1 MNGTKTGRT
10 AIGALALGLL
20 LAGSAAAAQ
29 EFRAGREGAPGRSL
43 KAALATL
50 DLTDA
55 QKEKVRQLL
64 ESERPK
70 YESLRQEG
78 RAARQALR
86 AAADA
91 PDVDPAAVGA
101 AFMSVRAHAKT
112 VRAEREA
119 SKLKLEALLTP
130 EQKGRLEGWLEAH
143 RRMRRGPGAGM
154 GRQGR
159 PGPPPSAG

>member
-1 MNGTKTGRT
+1 MKGKTTGRT
-10 AIGALALGLL
+10 AIAAAALGLL

-29 EFRAGREGAPGRSL
+29 GFRAGREGAPGGGLR
-43 KAALATL
+43 AALATL
-50 DLTDA
+50 DLSDA

-70 YESLRQEG
+70 YEGLRQEG

-86 AAADA
+86 AAAESPNA
-91 PDVDPAAVGA
+91 DPAAVGA
-101 AFMSVRAHAKT
+101 AFLKVRAHAKT
-112 VRAEREA
+112 MKVEREA
-119 SKLKLEALLTP
+119 SKVKIEALLTP
-130 EQKGRLEGWLEAH
+130 EQRGRLEGWLEAH
-143 RRMRRGPGAGM
+143 RQMRRGPGAGM

>member
-1 MNGTKTGRT
+1 MHGTKPGRT

-29 EFRAGREGAPGRSL
+29 GFREGREGAPGRGL
-43 KAALATL
+43 RAALATL

-55 QKEKVRQLL
+55 QKEKVRQLF

-86 AAADA
+86 AASESPNA
-91 PDVDPAAVGA
+91 DPAAVGA
-101 AFMSVRAHAKT
+101 AFLKVRTHARTMK
-112 VRAEREA
+112 AEREA
-119 SKLKLEALLTP
+119 SKARLEALLTA
-130 EQKGRLEGWLEAH
+130 EQRGRLEGWLEAH
-143 RRMRRGPGAGM
+143 RGMRRGPGAGM
-154 GRQGR
+154 GRPGR
-159 PGPPPSAG
+159 SGPPPPAG